1 MEFRARLEEFSLPTL
16 IQVLCREDVTGIATV
31 KSIADEA
38 RFFVQSG
45 RIVFARVGCQGR
57 IGARLVSKGVVSQ
70 ADVDRALAWQKTL
83 SERRPLATVLVEMGV
98 VPKEVLDAELSEH
111 IKAVVETVHG
121 WTEGELSFYSL
132 EISPEL
138 IVLQDGVDPS
148 AWAASTEEKCV
159 SSGELVDVTGELA
172 TFLP

>member
-16 IQVLCREDVTGIATV
+16 IRILCHEDVTGVATV
-31 KSIADEA
+31 KSVVDEA
-38 RFFVQSG
+38 RFFVQRG

-57 IGARLVSKGVVSQ
+57 IGARLVSKDVVSQ
-70 ADVDRALAWQKTL
+70 EDVDRALAWQKSL

-98 VPKEVLDAELSEH
+98 VPKEILDVELSEH
-111 IKAVVETVHG
+111 IKTVVGTVLG
-121 WTEGELSFYSL
+121 WTEGELSFHSL

-148 AWAASTEEKCV
+148 DWAMSTDEECV